1 MIQTVR
7 YLTSALSVLFFY
19 PMMSSAHHAFS
30 GIFDMTTLS
39 EIEGEITELLWRNPH
54 VRFSI
59 QTDAGE
65 TWDVETNSVSI
76 IQRMDISSELLSVG
90 DRIRVA
96 GFSERRGEKAMW
108 TNNVLL
114 ADGRELVTRPGVE
127 PHWSA
132 EALGSSQVWLA
143 GGSDAR
149 GTPAE
154 AQGIFRVWSTHFNNI
169 GRDLFD
175 GNYSLTSK
183 AAAVQAAYDPVADN
197 PMPGCTPKGMP
208 WIMSQPYPMELAE
221 VGENVELRTEEFDLV
236 RVIYMS
242 EDAAIEGS
250 PTLLGHSVG
259 QWDGSELVVE
269 TRGISWKFFDNSGL
283 QHSDALELVERFALN
298 EDGSELNYTLI
309 ATDPAT
315 FTEPVT
321 LTKQWLWRPGE
332 VVRPYECTTG

>member
-1 MIQTVR
+1 MIQAVR
-7 YLTSALSVLFFY
+7 YLTSVLSVLFFY
-19 PMMSSAHHAFS
+19 PVMSSAHHAFA
-30 GIFDMTTLS
+30 GIFDMNTLS

-59 QTDAGE
+59 ETDAGE
-65 TWDVETNSVSI
+65 IWDIETNSVSI

-90 DRIRVA
+90 DRVRVA

-127 PHWSA
+127 PHWLA

-143 GGSDAR
+143 DGSDAR
-149 GTPAE
+149 DTPAE

-169 GRDLFD
+169 SRSLFD
-175 GNYSLTSK
+175 GNYPLTSE

-197 PMPGCTPKGMP
+197 PIPGCTPKGMP
-208 WIMSQPYPMELAE
+208 WIMSQPYPMELVE
-221 VGENVELRTEEFDLV
+221 VGENVELRHEEFDLV
-236 RVIYMS
+236 RVIYMG
-242 EDAAIEGS
+242 EDATTEGS

-259 QWDGSELVVE
+259 RWDGSELVVE
-269 TRGISWKFFDNSGL
+269 TRGISWQFFDSSGL
-283 QHSDALELVERFALN
+283 QHSDELELVERFAVN
-298 EDGSELNYTLI
+298 ADGSELNYTLI

-321 LTKQWLWRPGE
+321 LTKEWLWRPGE